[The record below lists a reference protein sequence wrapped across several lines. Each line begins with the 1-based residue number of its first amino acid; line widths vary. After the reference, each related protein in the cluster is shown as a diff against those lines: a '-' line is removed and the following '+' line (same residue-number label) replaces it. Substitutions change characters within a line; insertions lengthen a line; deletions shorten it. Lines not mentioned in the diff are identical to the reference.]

1 MQQLLPE
8 SRKYENVWKQGIPTN
23 ISVALIFGFA
33 KDSRPATLA
42 RFSPNSSKTVA
53 SSCHKSCWNSEHVR
67 TLHSTRNKQIQ
78 ARVWLQV
85 YGLLSKAG
93 HSSCTTDTDSHKSST
108 QCHTI
113 AFRCLYMYLS
123 LQCLHISLLFHV
135 ALCSN
140 LYDRTGKVWFP
151 PQHPNEYR
159 HWEHLWENSEANASG
174 HQLHLNLSE
183 MDWSN
188 MKQLLF
194 KLQNCSGEKLRGCCS
209 KPQIFRAG
217 KYMYIQK
224 LLMSSKCKCRS
235 KAWRTHIPN
244 SKLVKPTS

>member
-1 MQQLLPE
+1 MKARNTNKIQQTFPLRSSLDLL
-8 SRKYENVWKQGIPTN
+8 R
-23 ISVALIFGFA
+23 
-33 KDSRPATLA
+33 
-42 RFSPNSSKTVA
+42 TVA
-53 SSCHKSCWNSEHVR
+53 QRPWPGSPRTHPRPLPRHVTRAAETANTCGVR

-93 HSSCTTDTDSHKSST
+93 HSSYTTDTDSHKSST

-123 LQCLHISLLFHV
+123 LQYLHISLLFHV

-194 KLQNCSGEKLRGCCS
+194 KLQNGSGEKLRGCCS

-224 LLMSSKCKCRS
+224 LLMSSKYSKCKCRS